1 MKPEQPRG
9 VGVAKLTSRPHMSP
23 TERRDNMW
31 YLGAAGHPDHMA
43 AKGGMAPGAIRECN
57 TGLAPGAIRQ
67 CFIKRKAEAVVVFL
81 GH

>member
-1 MKPEQPRG
+1 
-9 VGVAKLTSRPHMSP
+9 
-23 TERRDNMW
+23 MW